1 MHAEPSWNLIDE
13 KRATI
18 FINTDFPSIKRF
30 IEKGDYENK
39 QFDLLLKEIALTEL
53 SIAITTILQRDGY
66 YGDDNLTALVDL
78 RNRINDFSRFPRGG
92 FRGRPV
98 FHRQPNLKT
107 FESGQDRAPTF
118 RQCRT
123 T

>member
-1 MHAEPSWNLIDE
+1 MKADFDE

-18 FINTDFPSIKRF
+18 FINTDFPLIKRF

-78 RNRINDFSRFPRGG
+78 RNRINDFSIKLDS
-92 FRGRPV
+92 V
-98 FHRQPNLKT
+98 
-107 FESGQDRAPTF
+107 
-118 RQCRT
+118 
-123 T
+123 